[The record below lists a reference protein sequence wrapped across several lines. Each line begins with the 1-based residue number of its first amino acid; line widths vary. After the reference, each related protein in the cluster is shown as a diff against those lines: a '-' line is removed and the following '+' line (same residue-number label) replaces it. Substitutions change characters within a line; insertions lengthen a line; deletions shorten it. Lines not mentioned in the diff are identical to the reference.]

1 MKIIIN
7 ENQLKQIIESE
18 NKINKFFEKYLK
30 SEFGRNENFKEGDKV
45 YIPMDKYYGTILTIK
60 GNSVELDTPMGI
72 EVKDISELE
81 KKPMQNVIEFGGLEL
96 KFNYNKD
103 TTDME
108 WSIDNPNDVSYLR
121 SGISGFIDE
130 LVDDFANITSR
141 EYYKQI
147 NRKQLFV
154 NMIRKGVYINA
165 VDREQFL
172 KLAQK
177 PKKYHYDNVR
187 ARLNVF
193 DIDFEDDGGRGLG
206 INIHMKLT
214 DPIDPKTGEKLTYN
228 EVGERLRGL
237 NEDDD
242 FLEYIDALFN
252 DLASEIYDNRPTI
265 FDPNSMYISIYPYF
279 YTDEGKQM
287 KHW

>member
-1 MKIIIN
+1 MR
-7 ENQLKQIIESE
+7 L
-18 NKINKFFEKYLK
+18 NKFFEKYLRD
-30 SEFGRNENFKEGDKV
+30 EFHGNEIEYEG
-45 YIPMDKYYGTILTIK
+45 LF
-60 GNSVELDTPMGI
+60 
-72 EVKDISELE
+72 LE
-81 KKPMQNVIEFGGLEL
+81 
-96 KFNYNKD
+96 FNYNKNTGEMD
-103 TTDME
+103 

-121 SGISGFIDE
+121 GGISGFIDDWVRYF
-130 LVDDFANITSR
+130 LSAAGSSDFYR
-141 EYYKQI
+141 EMS
-147 NRKQLFV
+147 RKQLFV

-165 VDREQFL
+165 VDRKQFFNL
-172 KLAQK
+172 VQK
-177 PKKYHYDNVR
+177 PKKYHYDNIR

-193 DIDFEDDGGRGLG
+193 DIDFEDDGAGQGLG

-242 FLEYIDALFN
+242 FLEYIDGLFN

-265 FDPNSMYISIYPYF
+265 FDRNSMYINIYPHF

>member
-1 MKIIIN
+1 MK
-7 ENQLKQIIESE
+7 L
-18 NKINKFFEKYLK
+18 NKFFEKYLK
-30 SEFGRNENFKEGDKV
+30 SEFGRNENFQEGDKV

-60 GNSVELDTPMGI
+60 GNSVKLDTPMGI

-81 KKPMQNVIEFGGLEL
+81 KKPMQNVIEFGGLFL
-96 KFNYNKD
+96 KFNYNKN
-103 TTDME
+103 TGDME

-121 SGISGFIDE
+121 GGISGFIDN

-154 NMIRKGVYINA
+154 NMIPKGAYINA

-172 KLAQK
+172 KLAQN
-177 PKKYHYDNVR
+177 PKIYQYYDVL
-187 ARLNVF
+187 ARINVF
-193 DIDFEDDGGRGLG
+193 DIDFEDDGAGQGLG
-206 INIHMKLT
+206 INIHMKLIN
-214 DPIDPKTGEKLTYN
+214 PIDSRTRNKLTYN

-242 FLEYIDALFN
+242 FLEYIDGLFN
-252 DLASEIYDNRPTI
+252 DLANEIYYNHPTI
-265 FDPNSMYISIYPYF
+265 FDPNNMYINIYPYF
-279 YTDEGKQM
+279 YTDDGKQM